1 MRVLV
6 ADKFE
11 KSGLE
16 GLEALGCEV
25 VSEPELSGDALAA
38 GIKENR
44 PDVLIVRGTKVEAPM
59 IAETPIKLIVRA
71 GAGYNTIDV
80 AAATANGIYVSN
92 CPGKNSH
99 AVAELAFGLIIALDR
114 FIPDNVADLREGKW
128 NKKAYSKAKGLFGTT
143 LGLVGMGQIGIEMVV
158 RAKAFGMH
166 VTGFS
171 KWMTAIDAGNL
182 GIELADSL
190 EDLAAQ
196 SDVVSIHASLRAE
209 TKAMIGKSFFDA
221 MKPGSTFVNTSRGEV
236 VDQASLVEAVKAG
249 KIRVGL
255 DVFQDEPTE
264 GVGEYNGPLK
274 GLPGV
279 YVTHHIGASTDQA
292 QEAVA
297 AETVRIVKEFL
308 HSGIA
313 PNAVNT
319 PVR

>member
-16 GLEALGCEV
+16 GLTELGCDV
-25 VSEPELSGDALAA
+25 ISEPDLSGETLAA
-38 GIKENR
+38 AVSENR
-44 PDVLIVRGTKVEAPM
+44 PGVLIVRGTKVEASM
-59 IAETPIKLIVRA
+59 IAGSTVKLIVRA

-114 FIPDNVADLREGKW
+114 FIPDNVADFRNGNW

-158 RAKAFGMH
+158 RAKAFGMN
-166 VTGFS
+166 VVGYS
-171 KWMTAIDAGNL
+171 KWMTPIDAGNL

-190 EDLAAQ
+190 EALAAR
-196 SDVVSIHASLRAE
+196 SDVVSIHASLRPE
-209 TKAMIGKSFFDA
+209 TRTMIGKEFFDA
-221 MKPGSTFVNTSRGEV
+221 MQPGSTFVNTSRGEV
-236 VDQASLVEAVKAG
+236 VDQGALVEAVKSG
-249 KIRVGL
+249 KIRAGL

-264 GVGEYNGPLK
+264 GTGEYNGQLK
-274 GLPGV
+274 GLSGV

-297 AETVRIVKEFL
+297 AETVRIVKEFM